1 MQNFSSGNP
10 DGLLHHFLS
19 QLTLNDF
26 NMDEI
31 APTMRF
37 CKFVITI
44 FLDPTL
50 SKIVRTRF
58 LQCFFYLNKTF

>member
-10 DGLLHHFLS
+10 GGLLHHFLS
-19 QLTLNDF
+19 KLTLNDF

-37 CKFVITI
+37 CKFVI
-44 FLDPTL
+44 
-50 SKIVRTRF
+50 S
-58 LQCFFYLNKTF
+58 Q

>member
-10 DGLLHHFLS
+10 GGLLHHFLS

-37 CKFVITI
+37 CNLRDISINLMKTDIGQ
-44 FLDPTL
+44 
-50 SKIVRTRF
+50 SKYR
-58 LQCFFYLNKTF
+58 N